1 MTCAHDRIRYCLRGI
16 IKVTNEERE
25 EARTA
30 LHRVY
35 DENQRAGFN
44 AVGMISG
51 YLESD
56 SPSYAAVGKSAR
68 GNHGTVDREDML
80 TELLISYFENDK
92 GGEDQEVNETMTFVY
107 DVMNKAGY
115 DAVMQFVGY
124 LLSDDPSYITSKEN
138 ARWKIS
144 HIGRSELIW
153 ELVTSYFK

>member
-1 MTCAHDRIRYCLRGI
+1 
-16 IKVTNEERE
+16 
-25 EARTA
+25 
-30 LHRVY
+30 
-35 DENQRAGFN
+35 
-44 AVGMISG
+44 MISG

-68 GNHGTVDREDML
+68 GDHGTVDREDML
-80 TELLISYFENDK
+80 YELLTAYFENDK

-107 DVMNKAGY
+107 NVMSKAGY

-138 ARWKIS
+138 ARIKIS